1 MPSFYFL
8 LLLAIIELRP
18 SGVDGGTLLKGYYIR
33 EFRAIT
39 FRVRVE
45 EGITYFRV
53 SHLLPFF
60 AEGWMLQFVCYYFD
74 HHQEGKKLDRLL
86 VIDAERVFVI

>member
-1 MPSFYFL
+1 MQL
-8 LLLAIIELRP
+8 HA
-18 SGVDGGTLLKGYYIR
+18 GYV
-33 EFRAIT
+33 E
-39 FRVRVE
+39 E

-74 HHQEGKKLDRLL
+74 HHQVGKKLDRLL
-86 VIDAERVFVI
+86 VIDAERVFVMKREIFWEIVVP